1 MNETIRVRVADLI
14 NSPRAVDAAAGE
26 RVFKEISPLLQH
38 GDKVLLSFDGIS
50 LVITAFLNAAIGKL
64 YGILPPAKVTELLE
78 ICDLDDAFQATLESS
93 LEISKAFYEDPER
106 LKRSIKEVM
115 DEESGF

>member
-1 MNETIRVRVADLI
+1 MSETILVRVADLI
-14 NSPRAVDAAAGE
+14 NTTRAVDAAAGE
-26 RVFKEISPLLQH
+26 RVFSEICPLLQR

-64 YGILPPAKVTELLE
+64 FGVIPPDKVSELLE
-78 ICDLDDAFQATLESS
+78 VRDLDDAFHGTLESS
-93 LEISKAFYEDPER
+93 LEISKAYYEDPER